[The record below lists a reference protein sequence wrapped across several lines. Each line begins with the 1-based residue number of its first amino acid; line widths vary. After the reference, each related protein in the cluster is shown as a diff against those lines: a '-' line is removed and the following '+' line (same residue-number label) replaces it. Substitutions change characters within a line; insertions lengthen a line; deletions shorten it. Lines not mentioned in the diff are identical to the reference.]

1 MNKLLVQNRDKSCP
15 IQIPKSK
22 GCLVKHYNDIYNT
35 VEYNNNTIININVNV
50 NNSSTEKCIKDI
62 TLNLFDPNKCSPPN
76 SWNNRLR
83 TRILNM

>member
-22 GCLVKHYNDIYNT
+22 DCLVKHYNDIYNT
-35 VEYNNNTIININVNV
+35 VEYNINTIIKVNV
-50 NNSSTEKCIKDI
+50 NNSLTEKCIKDI